1 MTIYNR
7 FDPAKR
13 YDRVLFNAERVLQS
27 AELNDL
33 QDALIHRAKS
43 VSDVL
48 FKDGGIVD
56 GAGIVVASATGATLC
71 EAGRVYVDGAVR
83 PVPAGQLQI
92 ATVGIVNV
100 GVYLQ
105 VAVVTEEQDPG
116 LLNPAVGTRGYQE
129 PGAWREQVT
138 LVWGFKGDGQA
149 GTFYPIWAVEDGSV
163 RAREAPPNLDAI
175 TQALS
180 RYDRDSTGGTYVVRG
195 LEVVAGPDLPTGQQ
209 VYTLAEGAARISG
222 RGLELPA
229 SRRVVYDAT
238 PELLAIEDE
247 PHASTTEG
255 LQHIAFDRTPAVGT
269 LTVKITVRSTH
280 DIVHGGFSGAADP
293 LPDTSVLLVESVKQG
308 ATVFAKDVSW
318 KLTAGQ
324 IDWSPAGAEPN
335 PGSTYQVTYQH
346 IITAQV
352 SNLTSTGFDV
362 AGALQGSL
370 ILVSYQQALRRYD
383 RLCMDSD
390 GNITWIRGVPAE
402 WSPVA
407 PTVPQNCLSLATV
420 YQSWDS
426 NRRIDQDAVHM
437 VSMQEQAALK
447 AMLRRV
453 YEDQAELRLS
463 LDISG
468 RNSGIKKGLFADP
481 FLNNSMRDAGVA
493 QTAAISGGALRLPI
507 AITVHQLGLSIT
519 ERQALPHGHRPALSQ
534 TMRTGQMLVNPYSAF
549 DPLPTDLVLK
559 PAVDRWTDVQ
569 TLWAK
574 PLERQFYL
582 SGIGVGSVTSV
593 SSEIDTLQE
602 TSTELE
608 TLRQIEVQFESHFG
622 PGETVTAMTFDGI
635 AVHPTAL
642 NGGALAANAQGLL
655 QGKFTIPANVPA
667 GTKEVTLTG
676 SGGNHATALF
686 TGQGT
691 LVQRELQ
698 QVTKYWYQAF
708 VDPLA
713 QTLTLSTTTHLTGVD
728 LQFVAKGTST
738 VLVQLREAENGF
750 PTPRILVEKR
760 LQPADILLV
769 GRTRVTWS
777 PVLAEAGR
785 EYCLV
790 LLCDDAS
797 TAVAVAELGKWDTTA
812 GRIVTSQPYQVGVL
826 LSSSNAST
834 WTAHQDRDLTFELL
848 AADYSQTESLIDLGT
863 VDVVDAT
870 DLLVQACVHQPSAAS
885 SCVFRLTL
893 DNASVIE
900 AAPGQVVT
908 LAARYTGHVQVSA
921 RLRGAGSLGAI
932 LEPGIQLV
940 VGSLQT
946 AGSYISP
953 LVNAGGQVSV
963 RVVLEAD
970 LPAGSS
976 LTLHA
981 QNQAA
986 GAWTPVP
993 FVSSSP
999 QTAGVMELVYQLD
1012 NYAAEKARLRLSLTG
1027 THVARPAITNLRAVV
1042 L

>member
-105 VAVVTEEQDPG
+105 VAVVTEEQDPT

-138 LVWGFKGDGQA
+138 LAWGFKGDGQT

-175 TQALS
+175 TQAISL
-180 RYDRDSTGGTYVVRG
+180 YDRDSTGGTYVVRG

-238 PELLAIEDE
+238 PELLPIEDE

-481 FLNNSMRDAGVA
+481 FLNDSMRDVGVA

-519 ERQALPHGHRPALSQ
+519 ERQALAHGHKAVISQ
-534 TMRTGQMLVNPYSAF
+534 TMRTGQMLVNPYAAF
-549 DPLPTDLVLK
+549 DPLPTDLVLL
-559 PAVDRWTDVQ
+559 PAVDRWIEVQ
-569 TLWAK
+569 TQWAA
-574 PLERQFYL
+574 PIEQVFY
-582 SGIGVGSVTSV
+582 VGSGSNRVTTESNILAE
-593 SSEIDTLQE
+593 SS
-602 TSTELE
+602 SALE

-667 GTKEVTLTG
+667 GTKSVEIIG
-676 SGGNHATALF
+676 SGGNHASALF

-691 LVQRELQ
+691 LVQREQ
-698 QVTKYWYQAF
+698 QQIVKYWY
-708 VDPLA
+708 VRTDPLA
-713 QTLTLSTTTHLTGVD
+713 QTLTTSTTVHLTGVN
-728 LQFVAKGTST
+728 LWFTAKGTSD
-738 VLVQLREAENGF
+738 VLVQLREAENGY
-750 PTPRILVEKR
+750 PTARVLIEAR
-760 LQPADILLV
+760 LHPAAIVLD
-769 GRTRVTWS
+769 GKTQVTWS
-777 PVLAEAGR
+777 PVLADAGR
-785 EYCLV
+785 EYCVV
-790 LLCDDAS
+790 LLCDDAT
-797 TAVAVAELGKWDTTA
+797 TAVAVADLGKWDATN
-812 GRIVTSQPYQVGVL
+812 GRIVTAQPYQVGVL

-834 WTAHQDRDLTFELL
+834 WTAHQDRDMAFELL
-848 AADYSQTESLIDLGT
+848 AADYTQTERLIDLGT

-870 DLLVQACVHQPSAAS
+870 DLLVQAYAHQPSAAS
-885 SCVFRLTL
+885 SCVFQLTL
-893 DNASVIE
+893 DNGSVIE

-908 LAARYTGHVQVSA
+908 LASRYTGHVQATA

-946 AGSYISP
+946 TGSYISP

-1012 NYAAEKARLRLSLTG
+1012 NYAADKARLRLSLTG
-1027 THVARPAITNLRAVV
+1027 THAARPAITNLRAVV

>member
-27 AELNDL
+27 AELNDC
-33 QDALIHRAKS
+33 QDVLIYRMKS

-56 GAGIVVASATGATLC
+56 GAGIVVNSATGATLC
-71 EAGRVYVDGAVR
+71 EAGSVYVDGAVR
-83 PVPAGQLQI
+83 PVTAGQLQI

-105 VAVVTEEQDPG
+105 VAVVTEEQDPT
-116 LLNPAVGTRGYQE
+116 LINPAKGTRGYQE

-138 LVWGFKGDGQA
+138 LVWGVKGDGHA
-149 GTFYPIWAVEDGSV
+149 GTFYPIWAVEDGAV

-255 LQHIAFDRTPAVGT
+255 LQHIAFDRTPAVGA

-280 DIVHGGFSGAADP
+280 DIVHGGFNGAADP
-293 LPDTSVLLVESVKQG
+293 LPDTSVLLVESVRQG
-308 ATVFAKDVSW
+308 ATDYARDVSW

-352 SNLTSTGFDV
+352 QNLTSAGFEV
-362 AGALQGSL
+362 AGALAGSL

-402 WSPVA
+402 WSPVQ

-447 AMLRRV
+447 AMLRRLF
-453 YEDQAELRLS
+453 EDQAELRLS

-481 FLNNSMRDAGVA
+481 FLNDSMRDAGVA

-507 AITVHQLGLSIT
+507 AITVHQLGLGIT
-519 ERQALPHGHRPALSQ
+519 ERQALAHGHRAVISQ
-534 TMRTGQMLVNPYSAF
+534 TMRTGQMLVNPYAAF
-549 DPLPTDLVLK
+549 DPLPTDLVLQ
-559 PAVDRWTDVQ
+559 PAVDRWIEVQ
-569 TLWAK
+569 TQWAK
-574 PLERQFYL
+574 PIEQVFYIG
-582 SGIGVGSVTSV
+582 SGSNTVTTESNILAE
-593 SSEIDTLQE
+593 SSTA
-602 TSTELE
+602 LE

-655 QGKFTIPANVPA
+655 QGKFTVPANVPA
-667 GTKEVTLTG
+667 GTKSVEIVG
-676 SGGNHATALF
+676 SGGNHASALF

-691 LVQRELQ
+691 LVQREQ
-698 QVTKYWYQAF
+698 QQIVKYWY
-708 VDPLA
+708 VRTDPLA
-713 QTLTLSTTTHLTGVD
+713 QTLTTSATVHLTGVN
-728 LQFVAKGTST
+728 LWFTAKGTSD
-738 VLVQLREAENGF
+738 VLVQLREAENGY
-750 PTPRILVEKR
+750 PTARVLIEAR
-760 LQPADILLV
+760 LQPAAIVLD
-769 GRTRVTWS
+769 GKTQVTWS
-777 PVLAEAGR
+777 PVLADAGR
-785 EYCLV
+785 EYCVV
-790 LLCDDAS
+790 LLCDDAT
-797 TAVAVAELGKWDTTA
+797 TAVAVADLGKWDATN
-812 GRIVTSQPYQVGVL
+812 GRIVTAQPYQVGVL

-834 WTAHQDRDLTFELL
+834 WTAHQDRDMAFELL
-848 AADYSQTESLIDLGT
+848 AADYTQTERLIDLGT

-870 DLLVQACVHQPSAAS
+870 DLLVQAYAHQPSAAS

-893 DNASVIE
+893 DNGSVIE
-900 AAPGQVVT
+900 AAPGQVVA
-908 LAARYTGHVQVSA
+908 LASRYTGHVQATA

-946 AGSYISP
+946 SGTYISP

-986 GAWTPVP
+986 GAWVPVP

-1012 NYAAEKARLRLSLTG
+1012 NYAADKARLRLSLTG
-1027 THVARPAITNLRAVV
+1027 THSARPAVTNLRAVV

>member
-1 MTIYNR
+1 MTIYQR
-7 FDPAKR
+7 FDPTKR

-33 QDALIHRAKS
+33 QDALIHRARS

-48 FKDGGIVD
+48 FKDGGIVE
-56 GAGIVVASATGATLC
+56 GAGIVVNPATGTTLC
-71 EAGRVYVDGAVR
+71 EAGRVYVDGTVR
-83 PVPAGQLQI
+83 PVPPGQLQI

-105 VAVVTEEQDPG
+105 VAVVTEELDPT

-195 LEVVAGPDLPTGQQ
+195 LEVVMGDDLPTGQQ

-247 PHASTTEG
+247 PHASTYEG
-255 LQHIAFDRTPAVGT
+255 LQHIAFDRTPAVGQP
-269 LTVKITVRSTH
+269 TVRITVRSTH
-280 DIVHGGFSGAADP
+280 DIVHGGFNGAADP
-293 LPDTSVLLVESVKQG
+293 LPDTSVLVVESVKQG
-308 ATVFAKDVSW
+308 ATTFDQYASW

-324 IDWSPAGAEPN
+324 IDWSPAGVEPN

-352 SNLTSTGFDV
+352 QNLSSTGFDV
-362 AGALQGSL
+362 AGALPGSL

-383 RLCMDSD
+383 RLCMDSE
-390 GNITWIRGVPAE
+390 GNITWIRGVPAA

-426 NRRIDQDAVHM
+426 HRRIDQDAVHM
-437 VSMQEQAALK
+437 VSMQERAWQNAL
-447 AMLRRV
+447 LRRLF
-453 YEDQAELRLS
+453 EDQAELRLA

-481 FLNNSMRDAGVA
+481 FLNDSMRDAGVH
-493 QTAAISGGALRLPI
+493 QNAAISGGALRLPI
-507 AITVHQLGLSIT
+507 AITVHQLGLGIT
-519 ERQALPHGHRPALSQ
+519 ERQALAHGHKAVISQ
-534 TMRTGQMLVNPYSAF
+534 TMRTGQMLVNPYAAF
-549 DPLPTDLVLK
+549 DPLPTDLVLQ
-559 PAVDRWTDVQ
+559 PAVDRWIDVQ
-569 TLWAK
+569 TQWAK
-574 PLERQFYL
+574 PIEQVFYIG
-582 SGIGVGSVTSV
+582 SGSNTVTTESNILAE
-593 SSEIDTLQE
+593 SSTA
-602 TSTELE
+602 LE
-608 TLRQIEVQFESHFG
+608 TLRPIEVQFESHFG
-622 PGETVTAMTFDGI
+622 PGETVTSMTFDGI
-635 AVHPTAL
+635 VVQPTAL
-642 NGGALAANAQGLL
+642 DGGALAANAQGLL
-655 QGKFTIPANVPA
+655 QGKFTIPDNVPA
-667 GTKEVTLTG
+667 GTKSVEIAG
-676 SGGNHATALF
+676 SGGNHASALF

-691 LVQRELQ
+691 LVQREQ
-698 QVTKYWYQAF
+698 QQIVKYWT
-708 VDPLA
+708 VRTDPLA
-713 QTLTLSTTTHLTGVD
+713 QTLTTSATVHLTGVN
-728 LQFVAKGTST
+728 LWFTAKGSND
-738 VLVQLREAENGF
+738 VLVQLREAVNGY
-750 PTPRILVEKR
+750 PTARVLIEAR
-760 LQPADILLV
+760 LQPAAIVLD
-769 GRTRVTWS
+769 GQTQVTWS
-777 PVLAEAGR
+777 PVLADAGR
-785 EYCLV
+785 EYCVV
-790 LLCDDAS
+790 LLCDDTT
-797 TAVAVAELGKWDTTA
+797 TAVAVADLGKWDATN
-812 GRIVTSQPYQVGVL
+812 GRIVTAQPYQVGVL

-834 WTAHQDRDLTFELL
+834 WTAHQDRDMAFELL
-848 AADYSQTESLIDLGT
+848 AADYTQTERLIDLGT
-863 VDVVDAT
+863 VDVVNAT
-870 DLLVQACVHQPSAAS
+870 DLLVQAYAHQPSAAS

-893 DNASVIE
+893 DNGSVIE

-908 LAARYTGHVQVSA
+908 LAARYTGRVQATA
-921 RLRGAGSLGAI
+921 RLRGAGPLGAI

-946 AGSYISP
+946 IGAYISP
-953 LVNAGGQVSV
+953 LINAGGQVSV

-981 QNQAA
+981 QKQ
-986 GAWTPVP
+986 GTSAWTPVP

-1012 NYAAEKARLRLSLTG
+1012 NFAAERVRLRLRLTG
-1027 THVARPAITNLRAVV
+1027 NHAARPAITNLRAVV

>member
-1 MTIYNR
+1 MTIYQR

-13 YDRVLFNAERVLQS
+13 YNRVLFNAERVLQS

-33 QDALIHRAKS
+33 QDALIHRART

-48 FKDGGIVD
+48 FKDGGIVE
-56 GAGIVVASATGATLC
+56 GAGIVVHPATGATLC

-105 VAVVTEEQDPG
+105 VAVVTEEQDPT

-129 PGAWREQVT
+129 PGAWREQINV
-138 LVWGFKGDGQA
+138 VWGFKGDGQA

-195 LEVVAGPDLPTGQQ
+195 LEVVMGPDLPTGQQ
-209 VYTLAEGAARISG
+209 VYTLAEGAARIGG

-247 PHASTTEG
+247 PHASTTEA
-255 LQHIAFDRTPAVGT
+255 LQHIAFDRTPAAGQP
-269 LTVKITVRSTH
+269 TVRITVRSTH
-280 DIVHGGFSGAADP
+280 DIVHGGFNGAADP
-293 LPDTSVLLVESVKQG
+293 LPDTSVLVVESVKQG
-308 ATVFAKDVSW
+308 ATVFAKDESW

-352 SNLTSTGFDV
+352 QNLSSTGFDV
-362 AGALQGSL
+362 AGALPGSL
-370 ILVSYQQALRRYD
+370 ILVSYRQALRRYD
-383 RLCMDSD
+383 RLCMDSE
-390 GNITWIRGVPAE
+390 GNITWIRGVPAA

-407 PTVPQNCLSLATV
+407 PTVPQNTLSLATV

-426 NRRIDQDAVHM
+426 HRRIDQDAVHM
-437 VSMQEQAALK
+437 VSMQEQAWQKAL
-447 AMLRRV
+447 LRRLF
-453 YEDQAELRLS
+453 EDQAELRLA

-481 FLNNSMRDAGVA
+481 FLNDSMRDAGVA
-493 QTAAISGGALRLPI
+493 QTAAISGGALRLPV
-507 AITVHQLGLSIT
+507 AITVHQLGLDIT
-519 ERQALPHGHRPALSQ
+519 ERQALPHGHKAVISQ
-534 TMRTGQMLVNPYSAF
+534 TMRTGQMLVNPYAAF
-549 DPLPTDLVLK
+549 DPLPTDLVLQ
-559 PAVDRWTDVQ
+559 PAVDRWTEVQ
-569 TLWAK
+569 TQWAK
-574 PLERQFYL
+574 PIEQVFY
-582 SGIGVGSVTSV
+582 VGGGSNSATTEDNILAE
-593 SSEIDTLQE
+593 SSTA
-602 TSTELE
+602 LE
-608 TLRQIEVQFESHFG
+608 TLRPIEVQFESHFG
-622 PGETVTAMTFDGI
+622 PGETVSAMSFDGI
-635 AVHPTAL
+635 ALHPTAL
-642 NGGALAANAQGLL
+642 DGGPLAADAQGLL
-655 QGKFTIPANVPA
+655 RGKFTIPPKVPA
-667 GTKEVTLTG
+667 GTKNVEIAG
-676 SGGNHATALF
+676 SGGNHASALF

-691 LVQRELQ
+691 LVQREQ
-698 QVTKYWYQAF
+698 QQIVKYWL
-708 VDPLA
+708 VRTDPLA
-713 QTLTLSTTTHLTGVD
+713 QTLTTSATVHLTGVN
-728 LQFVAKGTST
+728 LWFTAKGSSD
-738 VLVQLREAENGF
+738 VLVQLREAENGY
-750 PTPRILVEKR
+750 PTARVLIEAR
-760 LQPADILLV
+760 LQPAAIVLD
-769 GRTRVTWS
+769 GPTQVTWS
-777 PVLAEAGR
+777 PVLADAGR
-785 EYCLV
+785 EYCVV
-790 LLCDDAS
+790 LLCDDAT
-797 TAVAVAELGKWDTTA
+797 TAVAVAELGKWDATHS
-812 GRIVTSQPYQVGVL
+812 RIVTAQPYQVGVL

-834 WTAHQDRDLTFELL
+834 WTAHQDRDMAFELL
-848 AADYSQTESLIDLGT
+848 AADYTQTERLIDLGT

-870 DLLVQACVHQPSAAS
+870 DLLVQAYAHQPSAAS

-893 DNASVIE
+893 ENGSVIE

-908 LAARYTGHVQVSA
+908 LAARYTGPVQA
-921 RLRGAGSLGAI
+921 TAHLRGAGALGAI

-940 VGSLQT
+940 AGSLQT
-946 AGSYISP
+946 AGTYVSP

-981 QNQAA
+981 QNQTAD
-986 GAWTPVP
+986 AWTPVP

-1012 NYAAEKARLRLSLTG
+1012 NYTADKARLRLSLTG
-1027 THVARPAITNLRAVV
+1027 THAARPAITNLRAVV